1 VSEIPENITRKDLLQ
16 AIERID
22 REGISANAH
31 SSTYDVIHEGKAYP
45 PKLVVSW
52 ANEFAN
58 GEELDR
64 ASFAGG
70 KDTDCFKLL
79 EREGF
84 QIVDKEKKS
93 YWFVGASF
101 NDGTDDQTDHF
112 CDQGIWVNGYTDK
125 HLDEVRRIK
134 IRKVSDIFSKK

>member
-1 VSEIPENITRKDLLQ
+1 VSEIPGNITRKDLLQ
-16 AIERID
+16 AIDRID
-22 REGISANAH
+22 KESIPANAH
-31 SSTYDVIHEGKAYP
+31 SSTYDVIHEGKPYP

-64 ASFAGG
+64 MSFYGG
-70 KDTDCFKLL
+70 KNTGCFKLL

-84 QIVDKEKKS
+84 QIIDKEKES

>member
-1 VSEIPENITRKDLLQ
+1 
-16 AIERID
+16 
-22 REGISANAH
+22 
-31 SSTYDVIHEGKAYP
+31 
-45 PKLVVSW
+45 VVSW

-64 ASFAGG
+64 MSFYGG
-70 KDTDCFKLL
+70 KNTGCFKLL

-84 QIVDKEKKS
+84 QIIDKEKES